1 LPAIEIAGRAI
12 GDGHPCFV
20 IAEAGVNHNGDP
32 RLAGELVRV
41 AAEAGAD
48 AVKFQTFAAE
58 RLATAAA
65 PKASYQVARTE
76 RDESAQA
83 MLRRLELD
91 RDDHVQLIADCKS
104 AGVMFL
110 SSAFDE
116 GSADMLD
123 ELGVDAFKVPSGE
136 ITNVSY
142 LRHVAAKK
150 RPLIVS
156 TGMSTLEEVEVA
168 VAAIRETADVPFVL
182 LHCVSLYPAPLAGTN
197 LRAMET
203 MRARF
208 GVPVGYSDHTEGLTA
223 ALAAVALG
231 AAVIEKHFTVD
242 RALPG
247 PDHAASLEPDELRAL
262 IQGIRGVESALGDG
276 VKRPLPEEA
285 ETAVVARK
293 SVVAATDIQAGA
305 AIERDMLAIKRP
317 GTGLP
322 PAKLDWVVGRAA
334 RRAIPAGTVI
344 TEDMV

>member
-32 RLAGELVRV
+32 RLARELVRV

-116 GSADMLD
+116 ASADMLD
-123 ELGVDAFKVPSGE
+123 ELGVNAFKVPSGE

-168 VAAIRETADVPFVL
+168 VAAIRETADVPLVL
-182 LHCVSLYPAPLAGTN
+182 LHCVSLYPAPVAGTN

-247 PDHAASLEPDELRAL
+247 PDHAASLEPEELRAL
-262 IQGIRGVESALGDG
+262 VQGIRGVESALGDG

-334 RRAIPAGTVI
+334 RRAIPAGTLI

>member
-334 RRAIPAGTVI
+334 RKAIPAGTVI

>member
-1 LPAIEIAGRAI
+1 MPAIEIAGRAI

>member
-1 LPAIEIAGRAI
+1 MPAIEIAGRAI

-58 RLATAAA
+58 RLATPAA

-142 LRHVAAKK
+142 LRHVTAKK

-293 SVVAATDIQAGA
+293 SVVAVADIQAGA

-334 RRAIPAGTVI
+334 RKAIPAGTVI

>member
-1 LPAIEIAGRAI
+1 MPAIEIAGRAI

-231 AAVIEKHFTVD
+231 AAVIEKHITVD

>member
-32 RLAGELVRV
+32 RLARELVRV

-91 RDDHVQLIADCKS
+91 RDEHVQLIADCKS

-136 ITNVSY
+136 ITNLAY

-293 SVVAATDIQAGA
+293 SVVAAADIQAGA

-317 GTGLP
+317 GNGLP

>member
-1 LPAIEIAGRAI
+1 M
-12 GDGHPCFV
+12 
-20 IAEAGVNHNGDP
+20 NHNGDP
-32 RLAGELVRV
+32 LLARELVRV